1 MSAAESDAMASFS
14 LENPGSNPSESWVES
29 YRLQL
34 ARAPYNAELWMEFL
48 HAAKAQSDGELTRE
62 VYADILQRYPHSG
75 RLLSE
80 YVELELSLGEK
91 ERAESVFNEK
101 LFTAPS
107 LELWKCYLNYVLR
120 SNTDASGMVTLPEN
134 RTTVLNC
141 YKLVLENVGGDREAG
156 QVWLSYIEFLSTG
169 EGYGQYEEQLKA
181 TQMREAFQQAVA
193 IPLLKV
199 EEIWKRY
206 DAFENGQSRAAA
218 KRYLS
223 ELSPTYMTARTAMRE
238 MSKFFDEMQH
248 TAPVHNLPK
257 QPEWTQPEI
266 TYLEAWKRYLKWEI
280 SNPLRLTESAE
291 VQKRVIY
298 AYNQACMALRF
309 FPEVWI
315 EFASYLWA
323 LGQRDAA
330 LAKIRDASEVM
341 PESLA
346 VQFSYAEMAEKMKQ
360 FSLCKDIYE
369 GLVTSARSALENVS
383 AKYTRRLDKL
393 SQKLN
398 KIKEAANA
406 GDHAMDSPSAAPV
419 NGSEDSAVSSESECE
434 QSASEGDDFMGESEG
449 KAKRLLEKRI
459 SRTRV
464 RMEEKMSERRTTYT
478 LIWTMYMRYVR
489 RSDSLDAARQLL
501 RRPRNDP
508 AGYITYHLFVS
519 AALIEYHVGKRP
531 DVAGRLF
538 EYYSKN
544 YSDDTE
550 YILQYITHLINS
562 NDDKN
567 ARAVFERFHAQA
579 AGESKQLWD
588 MFADYEYN
596 YGDISAIEKLE
607 SRYIA
612 KFSDESVISRAAA
625 KFGYLDIDCVAER
638 DFGFAQRYGRRQRDD
653 EADSISRN
661 NDDDDD
667 FAGGMG
673 YSAAMP
679 GLAVGTVYGKQM
691 NKKQLLVPVQSSRFV
706 KPSVGGLQPYNPTI
720 EPLPEFGTDAMAGTA
735 SGTPTGG
742 MGGGYVSRQQRLLD
756 NGDVLSYVAS
766 MLSAPDTSPF
776 EQQPLDVARVL
787 DMVMDAKVSGP
798 LVPSDYRPLEYMPAA
813 VRQHQQQQQPYGRRD
828 NSGHRDSR
836 SRSKSRSRRHPEPV
850 YRGYSA
856 GQSRGSRGGYGGR
869 SAGSSYR
876 STPYDR
882 NTRYGG
888 DDRGRSGF
896 RGPPNERPYGQ
907 RYDSNRSYSRD

>member
-1 MSAAESDAMASFS
+1 MSAAESDAMASLS

-29 YRLQL
+29 YRQQL

-120 SNTDASGMVTLPEN
+120 SNTDASGMVALPEN

-141 YKLVLENVGGDREAG
+141 YKLVLENGKYGF
-156 QVWLSYIEFLSTG
+156 SYIEFLSTG

-206 DAFENGQSRAAA
+206 DAFENGQNRAAA

-248 TAPVHNLPK
+248 TAPVHSLPK

-280 SNPLRLTESAE
+280 SNPLRLTESAG

-398 KIKEAANA
+398 KMKEAANA
-406 GDHAMDSPSAAPV
+406 GDHAMDSPSAAPA
-419 NGSEDSAVSSESECE
+419 NDGEDSAVSSESECE
-434 QSASEGDDFMGESEG
+434 QSASEGDDFMGDSEG

-464 RMEEKMSERRTTYT
+464 RMEEKMSEKRTTYT

-489 RSDSLDAARQLL
+489 RCCGGRATT
-501 RRPRNDP
+501 P

-596 YGDISAIEKLE
+596 YGDISSIEKLD
-607 SRYIA
+607 SP
-612 KFSDESVISRAAA
+612 DESVISRAAA
-625 KFGYLDIDCVAER
+625 KFGCLDIDCVAER
-638 DFGFAQRYGRRQRDD
+638 DFGFAQRT
-653 EADSISRN
+653 DSISRN
-661 NDDDDD
+661 NDDDDDD

-691 NKKQLLVPVQSSRFV
+691 NKKQLLAPVQSSRFV

-742 MGGGYVSRQQRLLD
+742 MGADMSTWPQCCRHPTRRRSSSSRWMWRACSTWLWTRRCRVRWCRQITGRWSICRRLC
-756 NGDVLSYVAS
+756 V
-766 MLSAPDTSPF
+766 
-776 EQQPLDVARVL
+776 
-787 DMVMDAKVSGP
+787 
-798 LVPSDYRPLEYMPAA
+798 
-813 VRQHQQQQQPYGRRD
+813 QHQQQQPYGRRD

-836 SRSKSRSRRHPEPV
+836 SRSIPEPA

-869 SAGSSYR
+869 STGSSYR